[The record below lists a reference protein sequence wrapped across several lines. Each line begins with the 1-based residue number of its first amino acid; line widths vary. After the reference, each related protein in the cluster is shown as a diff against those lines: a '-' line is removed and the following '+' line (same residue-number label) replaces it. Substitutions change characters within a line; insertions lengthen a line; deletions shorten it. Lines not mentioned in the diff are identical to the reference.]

1 MLCVG
6 LWTCAEFADS
16 VSDWCFDFV
25 KNVLPLFFF
34 LLSIVYVGTDMLI
47 HSHTHCLLLFVHVL
61 CSGRLMQGK
70 SQSSFSVS
78 YKNMKKSPSLQSLD
92 DLSIDSYSLED
103 CDSYSLLERGTC
115 TPEHHILLLGFLFIQ
130 ALY

>member
-1 MLCVG
+1 MQSLPTLSLTGVLILPKMFC
-6 LWTCAEFADS
+6 C
-16 VSDWCFDFV
+16 CFFH
-25 KNVLPLFFF
+25 
-34 LLSIVYVGTDMLI
+34 LSIVYVGTDMA
-47 HSHTHCLLLFVHVL
+47 STHTHCLLLFVHVL

-115 TPEHHILLLGFLFIQ
+115 IPEHHILLVGFLFI
-130 ALY
+130 